1 MNCADPMPFA
11 EILRGGKSWK
21 TMEESQNLSFLSGL
35 GVSSRFFP
43 NSFAATRETKKL
55 FD

>member
-11 EILRGGKSWK
+11 EFLRGGKSWK

-35 GVSSRFFP
+35 GVPSRFSP
-43 NSFAATRETKKL
+43 NSFAATVKPKNY
-55 FD
+55 